1 MCASVFY
8 CTVTRNKLVIKLC
21 KSERASSLVRAR
33 DLGFGP
39 NGPNFTEILPFRLGP
54 RQNKIG
60 QNFLVQFEF
69 YTQSTSLQT
78 SLHISRK
85 KHTLRLNSQFIPTI
99 YFFNHTNQTRMT
111 FIETSA
117 SAERSRCCTGWRQAP
132 RPFRKDPTTPLF
144 NMSIKESLSFTF

>member
-99 YFFNHTNQTRMT
+99 HFFNHTNQTRMT
-111 FIETSA
+111 FIEKVLQQK
-117 SAERSRCCTGWRQAP
+117 GLDVAP
-132 RPFRKDPTTPLF
+132 AGARHRDPSGRTQLF
-144 NMSIKESLSFTF
+144 PSLT